1 MGVRFNI
8 QICALMG
15 FFGTSNDTLLRA
27 FRDNISIPPS
37 KVKKSKTY
45 WHLTIGSTGCSETS
59 VTNYNLRFDKSQ
71 KSRSHLHCG
80 RSLMSCLVLI
90 LHVFRTTDLHA
101 RVCVNNFVT
110 NKFYRTV
117 VHSVHSLTAYMTYD
131 STRLEENLLFKEVWM
146 HRILTVILSINNKN
160 FKLILIWIQ

>member
-45 WHLTIGSTGCSETS
+45 
-59 VTNYNLRFDKSQ
+59 
-71 KSRSHLHCG
+71 
-80 RSLMSCLVLI
+80 
-90 LHVFRTTDLHA
+90 
-101 RVCVNNFVT
+101 
-110 NKFYRTV
+110 
-117 VHSVHSLTAYMTYD
+117 
-131 STRLEENLLFKEVWM
+131 
-146 HRILTVILSINNKN
+146 
-160 FKLILIWIQ
+160 